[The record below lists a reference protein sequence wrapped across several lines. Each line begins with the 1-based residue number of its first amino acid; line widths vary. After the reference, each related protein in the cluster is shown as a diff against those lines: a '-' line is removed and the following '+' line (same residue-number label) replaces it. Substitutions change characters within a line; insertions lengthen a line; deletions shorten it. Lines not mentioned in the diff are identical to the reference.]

1 MRPCASIT
9 LTAGFTYLPSAQ
21 VLCHVVPMI
30 MAVSVYVSTLTS
42 MAIAVDRYF
51 AIVHPLRARL
61 ALHAPRFTLHAP
73 AQARALRAR
82 LTSRGC
88 LLVIGDL
95 HPPPT
100 SKTRFLG
107 LVPRVCPTNRPR
119 IGSTVSATQRS
130 EVPGERR
137 EVCWCRS
144 AIYTHRLRL
153 RHASLGLFRD
163 SAFRTGSGSV
173 QPLLLHGAP
182 KCPPDQGTWD
192 VCSNRSDGDR
202 RSMSTPYGT

>member
-61 ALHAPRFTLHAP
+61 
-73 AQARALRAR
+73 
-82 LTSRGC
+82 TSRGC

-119 IGSTVSATQRS
+119 IGSSVSATQRS

-144 AIYTHRLRL
+144 AIYTHPLHL

-173 QPLLLHGAP
+173 HPFLLHGAP

-202 RSMSTPYGT
+202 RYMSTPYGT